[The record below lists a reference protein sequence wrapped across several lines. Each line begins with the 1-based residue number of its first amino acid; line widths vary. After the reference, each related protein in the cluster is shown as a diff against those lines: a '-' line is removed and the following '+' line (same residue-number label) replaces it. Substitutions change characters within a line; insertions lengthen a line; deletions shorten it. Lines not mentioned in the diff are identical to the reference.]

1 MNKITACM
9 IVKNEDRF
17 VWYAVNSVL
26 PFVSRFLITDTGSTD
41 KTGQIIKSIKSPKIT
56 IFTKKNASPGL
67 LTKYRQQQTDMVK
80 SGWMWIVD
88 ADEVYPQKTA
98 EKITLTINRQSSLD
112 GIIVRRFDLLGDI
125 YHFQDESIGSYN
137 QFGKIGHFVLRL
149 INKDHFP
156 ALQVLGDYPNEYFAQ
171 NGISIKARGKN
182 NFAFVE
188 DRIFHAMY
196 LPRSTNG
203 NILSNVINRQKYK
216 IEMGH
221 PIDKKFLPKVFF
233 TPHPDIVPEVLQKR
247 SIFYFIIAC
256 LLTPLKTLKRLFFNR

>member
-1 MNKITACM
+1 M

-98 EKITLTINRQSSLD
+98 EKITLTINRQSSL
-112 GIIVRRFDLLGDI
+112 
-125 YHFQDESIGSYN
+125 
-137 QFGKIGHFVLRL
+137 
-149 INKDHFP
+149 
-156 ALQVLGDYPNEYFAQ
+156 
-171 NGISIKARGKN
+171 
-182 NFAFVE
+182 
-188 DRIFHAMY
+188 
-196 LPRSTNG
+196 
-203 NILSNVINRQKYK
+203 
-216 IEMGH
+216 
-221 PIDKKFLPKVFF
+221 
-233 TPHPDIVPEVLQKR
+233 
-247 SIFYFIIAC
+247 
-256 LLTPLKTLKRLFFNR
+256 